1 MNAKTSTAWDFL
13 ARPPQ
18 SALKQIKGGRLS
30 GMTDI
35 NPQWRYKAMHDVYGP
50 CGIGWK
56 YSIDRTWTE
65 QGANGQVFMFAQV
78 SVAIKSGDEW
88 SDSIP
93 GIGGSMLLETQKG
106 SLHHNDEA
114 VKMAVTDALS
124 VALKMLGVGA
134 DVYMGRWDGSK
145 YKDEPRQENQGKGV
159 IKPTDGAGDKLTPER
174 RREIEEFAEGI
185 QIHFDAG
192 MDIGKIVESLEEMN
206 YPPDHKVYFWS
217 FLDSKLRSAIKK
229 YQEEARQ
236 KAINQELAA
245 QA

>member
-1 MNAKTSTAWDFL
+1 MNAKTNNAWDLL

-18 SALKQIKGGRLS
+18 TALKQIKGGRLS

-56 YSIDRTWTE
+56 YSIYRTWTE
-65 QGANGQVFMFAQV
+65 QGAAGQVFMFAQV

-93 GIGGSMLLETQKG
+93 GIGGSMLLESQKG

-134 DVYMGRWDGSK
+134 DIYMGRWDGSK
-145 YKDEPRQENQGKGV
+145 YKDSPQTKAEAFASQATNVQ
-159 IKPTDGAGDKLTPER
+159 PTAGAGESLAAEER
-174 RREIEEFAEGI
+174 RAIERDAEGI
-185 QIHFDAG
+185 QVHFDAG
-192 MDIGKIVESLEEMN
+192 MDIHQIIEAMEEMN
-206 YPPDHKVYFWS
+206 LDTDHKIYFWS
-217 FLDSKLRSAIKK
+217 LLDSKLRSAIKK
-229 YQEEARQ
+229 AKSQPTA
-236 KAINQELAA
+236 AELTA

>member
-56 YSIDRTWTE
+56 YSIDRTWIE
-65 QGANGQVFMFAQV
+65 QGAGGQVFMFAQV

-145 YKDEPRQENQGKGV
+145 YKDEPKQMTDELLNEKLANAKTIADLGKVWKSLTESEQHEYQEKFTAR
-159 IKPTDGAGDKLTPER
+159 KLELTP
-174 RREIEEFAEGI
+174 
-185 QIHFDAG
+185 
-192 MDIGKIVESLEEMN
+192 K
-206 YPPDHKVYFWS
+206 
-217 FLDSKLRSAIKK
+217 
-229 YQEEARQ
+229 EA
-236 KAINQELAA
+236 A
-245 QA
+245 